1 MISEKNAE
9 FPLTVG
15 PDVLDLS
22 KDVWGLFFLPD
33 SARAVPDTNFHS
45 L

>member
-22 KDVWGLFFLPD
+22 KDVWGFF
-33 SARAVPDTNFHS
+33 SAGFRPRRA
-45 L
+45 